1 MKIYTEQELTKA
13 YYSIGELA
21 KMFDVNASLI
31 RFWQKE
37 FSSYIN
43 PKVNARGKR
52 YFRPKDVVNFS
63 KVYHLIKV
71 KGFTLEGAKAN
82 LKSGEFEEEVIV
94 KTSNNQNIQQEL
106 IHRLEQLKIRL
117 LQLSNQ

>member
-21 KMFDVNASLI
+21 KMFDVNTSLI
-31 RFWQKE
+31 RYWQKE
-37 FSSYIN
+37 FESFIN

-63 KVYHLIKV
+63 KIYYLIKV
-71 KGFTLEGAKAN
+71 KGFTLDGARAS
-82 LKSGEFEEEVIV
+82 LKS
-94 KTSNNQNIQQEL
+94 KDTDYTSPSESSVSIPSDTKEQIIQ
-106 IHRLEQLKIRL
+106 RLEKLKERL
-117 LQLSNQ
+117 LRLG